1 MLRKEGTRA
10 KEAARQHSFPTS
22 VYETSMATSS
32 VSVLPSVL
40 IVDDYPDTCEMYA
53 AYLDL
58 AGFRSL
64 KANDGYEALRVA
76 VEERPDVILMDLG
89 LPGIDGYEVTRRL
102 KSDQRTR
109 HIPVVALTAHAVS
122 RQLEELITRGFDALI
137 LKPCLP
143 DALADEVDRIVKRT
157 RTDEAGTFASS
168 SAA

>member
-1 MLRKEGTRA
+1 MT
-10 KEAARQHSFPTS
+10 
-22 VYETSMATSS
+22 TSS
-32 VSVLPSVL
+32 TSILPAVL

-76 VEERPDVILMDLG
+76 AEELPDVILMDLG

-102 KSDQRTR
+102 KSDPRTR
-109 HIPVVALTAHAVS
+109 HIPVVALTAHAMS
-122 RQLEELITRGFDALI
+122 RQLDEVIAGGFDDLI

-143 DALADEVDRIVKRT
+143 DALAHEVDRIVR
-157 RTDEAGTFASS
+157 RSRMDETPSLASP

>member
-1 MLRKEGTRA
+1 MV
-10 KEAARQHSFPTS
+10 P
-22 VYETSMATSS
+22 V
-32 VSVLPSVL
+32 VL

-76 VEERPDVILMDLG
+76 AEYLPDVILMDLG
-89 LPGIDGYEVTRRL
+89 LPGIDGYEVTKRL
-102 KSDQRTR
+102 KSDLRTR
-109 HIPVVALTAHAVS
+109 DIPVIALTAHATPQQFD
-122 RQLEELITRGFDALI
+122 QLVASGFDDLI

-143 DALADEVDRIVKRT
+143 DALAEEVERFIR
-157 RTDEAGTFASS
+157 RSRREEATSGLTSS